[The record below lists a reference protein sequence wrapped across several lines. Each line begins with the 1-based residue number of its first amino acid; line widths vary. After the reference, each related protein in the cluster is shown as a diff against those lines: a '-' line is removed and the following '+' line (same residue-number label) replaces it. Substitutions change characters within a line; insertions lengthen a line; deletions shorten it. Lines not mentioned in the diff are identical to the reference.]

1 MFTNSLLQLCLDGR
15 QGEGCKGKG
24 IEIVELIFASKL
36 EKAYRS
42 QHFHNNFD
50 LSGFGC
56 NFILFWLIVDR
67 HFGVRNFV
75 VAIEEL
81 LKLAKDGYNC

>member
-1 MFTNSLLQLCLDGR
+1 MFTNSLLQLCLDGGG
-15 QGEGCKGKG
+15 GEGCKGKE

-36 EKAYRS
+36 EKAYHS

-50 LSGFGC
+50 LSGSRYY
-56 NFILFWLIVDR
+56 FILFWLMVDG

-75 VAIEEL
+75 MAIEEL
-81 LKLAKDGYNC
+81 LKLAKDGYKC